1 MCLQFSVQE
10 AYILEHS
17 TTKWHLCTLQSTCRP
32 LCNIGI
38 HLMNNTIEDI
48 HAKIL
53 ETILEY
59 QVSWMKLLVKFLIN
73 I

>member
-1 MCLQFSVQE
+1 
-10 AYILEHS
+10 
-17 TTKWHLCTLQSTCRP
+17 
-32 LCNIGI
+32 
-38 HLMNNTIEDI
+38 MNNTIEDI